1 VAVSALC
8 PAAGI
13 ENEEPQAARGE
24 LNVNWI
30 SMFQSETFITWRDFY
45 KTCLPFVQ
53 QRQQAQKN
61 ARLIQNPSADVH
73 NVSCEF
79 LFTVANFNSSYLL

>member
-13 ENEEPQAARGE
+13 ENEEARAARGE

-30 SMFQSETFITWRDFY
+30 LYVSVRNI
-45 KTCLPFVQ
+45 
-53 QRQQAQKN
+53 
-61 ARLIQNPSADVH
+61 H
-73 NVSCEF
+73 NMERF
-79 LFTVANFNSSYLL
+79 